1 MPVMSGK
8 HVLNLI
14 GVAALIG
21 AALVAIGTT
30 RAEAAGVPCQRTYSS
45 APSAPIDDNSTTPDT
60 IDVPEDGLIVSDVKV
75 AVTVHHT
82 FDADMVIAVESM
94 TDALTTRAYV
104 SLFERFG
111 GNGDNLLGT
120 VWDDDAALPISWG
133 DAPFTGRFKAIRPL
147 AALNGFAGGR
157 YQLLVS
163 DLSTGDTGTLDSW
176 SLTFQYKSC
185 DFDSDGVEDHADSC
199 LGVTAHTAT
208 GCPATTRAVTATYK
222 HGAFKGLLSSPV
234 GSCKASRSV
243 AIWKVRS
250 GADKVVGTATTRSD
264 GSYKL
269 KRGRHVGRYYAT
281 SARVAATDVAECP
294 AVQSTAFRI
303 R

>member
-1 MPVMSGK
+1 MRVMSGK

-14 GVAALIG
+14 GVAALAG
-21 AALVAIGTT
+21 AAFVAISSTP
-30 RAEAAGVPCQRTYSS
+30 AEAAGVPCQRTYSS
-45 APSAPIDDNSTTPDT
+45 APAAPISDNATTADT
-60 IDVPEDGLIVSDVKV
+60 IDVPEDGLVVSDVTV

-82 FDADMVIAVESM
+82 FDSDLVVAIESM
-94 TDALTTRAYV
+94 TDAMATRAYV

-133 DAPFTGRFKAIRPL
+133 DAPFAGTFKAMRPL
-147 AALNGFAGGR
+147 AALNGFAGGQ

-163 DLSTGDTGTLDSW
+163 DQSTGDTGKLDSW
-176 SLTFQYKSC
+176 SLTLRYKSC

-208 GCPATTRAVTATYK
+208 GCPLTTRAVTAKYK

-234 GSCKASRSV
+234 AGCKSGQSV
-243 AIWKVRS
+243 TIWKVRS
-250 GADKVVGTATTRSD
+250 GADKVVGSTTTRSD

-269 KRGRHVGRYYAT
+269 KRGKHAGKYYAT
-281 SARVAATDVAECP
+281 SPRVAVTDVAECP
-294 AVQSTAFRI
+294 AAQSATFRI